1 MPHLQRLA
9 RLVDYFAKR
18 QVEATIPAISLIG
31 AATNY
36 NGRLNGLPTSSF
48 APLQAIITV
57 RTTAGV
63 LNQDAQI
70 QIGTTNG
77 GAELMA
83 AFVLTGLIGVGTKH
97 VVAFNGPI
105 PDIDGNALIYVRM
118 TSADSSG
125 FASTADVSIIG
136 RQVTP

>member
-1 MPHLQRLA
+1 MPHLGRLT
-9 RLVDYFAKR
+9 RLVEYFAKR
-18 QVEATIPAISLIG
+18 QTEATITGISLIG
-31 AATNY
+31 GAANY

-48 APLQAIITV
+48 APESVVITV

-63 LNQDAQI
+63 LNQNAQI

-97 VVAFNGPI
+97 VVNFNGPV
-105 PDIDGNALIYVRM
+105 PDIDGNALLYVRM
-118 TSADSSG
+118 TSADTSG
-125 FASTADVSIIG
+125 FASTADVSIVG